1 MSMSRNSFFIRTA
14 TVVVAL
20 PVFSVLIFI
29 LPYYNHLVMNL
40 CAVAVTVAG
49 ARELQIL
56 LSRRGVPTFP
66 YVFIPAALIP
76 AAAYLEVLGLITPV
90 WSLAVPT
97 ALIVLVLLR
106 SLWIRDQKELSFLL
120 QRISSSL
127 LVIIYPALLLSFI
140 VRLTVFENAAWVLLF
155 FFSTIFAND
164 MGAYLAGMFLGRG
177 TRLGYAVSPNK
188 SAVGFAAGILA
199 SIGVAF
205 LFRATVPDLLP
216 IGYGLTAVFG
226 AAAGILTIAGDLVES
241 ALKRSADVKDSGGII
256 PGRGGILDSID
267 SWLLTAPMFY
277 FVFLRISL

>member
-14 TVVVAL
+14 MVVVAL
-20 PVFSVLIFI
+20 PVFLVLIFI

-56 LSRRGVPTFP
+56 LSRRGAPTFP
-66 YVFIPAALIP
+66 YIFIAAALIP

-127 LVIIYPALLLSFI
+127 LVIVYPALLLSFV

-155 FFSTIFAND
+155 FFGMNFVND
-164 MGAYLAGMFLGRG
+164 ITAYLAGMFLGRG

-199 SIGVAF
+199 SIGVAL

-216 IGYGLTAVFG
+216 IGYGLTAVIG

>member
-1 MSMSRNSFFIRTA
+1 MSRNSFLIRTA

-20 PVFSVLIFI
+20 PVFFVLLFI
-29 LPYYNHLVMNL
+29 LPHYNHLVMNL
-40 CAVAVTVAG
+40 LALVVTVAG

-56 LSRRGVPTFP
+56 LAGRGAPTFP
-66 YVFIPAALIP
+66 CVFILAGLIP
-76 AAAYLEVLGLITPV
+76 AAAYLEVLGVIAPA

-106 SLWIRDQKELSFLL
+106 SLWARDQKELGPLL
-120 QRISSSL
+120 QKISSSL
-127 LVIIYPALLLSFI
+127 LVVVYPALLVSFI
-140 VRLTVFENAAWVLLF
+140 VRLTVFENARWVLLF
-155 FFSTIFAND
+155 FFGMNFAND
-164 MGAYLAGMFLGRG
+164 ITAYLAGMFLGRG

-188 SAVGFAAGILA
+188 SAVGFFAGILA
-199 SIGVAF
+199 SVGVAV
-205 LFRATVPDLLP
+205 LFKAVIPGLLP
-216 IGYGLTAVFG
+216 VGYGLTALIG

-277 FVFLRISL
+277 FVFLWISL